1 VQQFGPNG
9 ERLAAFGARGTGPG
23 QFLRPDAVAVDCRGT
38 VTVADT
44 DNNRVQQFTL
54 AAPPAASCAT
64 LTPLGVP
71 PTPKYPVLPAP
82 DGPQLKVKVLR
93 RSDLLRTR
101 SLPLNLGCD
110 TACTVTAT
118 ATLMP
123 RAAPRTPP
131 KPKKGRRKLTPR
143 RVTVTLRAP
152 PRKIAA
158 GSTGVV
164 RLTFSRA
171 DAARLRKALGRNRG
185 LVAGVQLTATA
196 DAGDPTSQTLSLKV
210 TG

>member
-82 DGPQLKVKVLR
+82 DGPQLTVKVLR

-110 TACTVTAT
+110 TACTLTAT
-118 ATLMP
+118 ATLTP

-131 KPKKGRRKLTPR
+131 KPKGRRPPAPR
-143 RVTVTLRAP
+143 RVIVTLRAP
-152 PRKIAA
+152 QRKIAA
-158 GSTGVV
+158 GSTGVL
-164 RLTFSRA
+164 RLTFSKGE
-171 DAARLRKALGRNRG
+171 AARLRKALGRSRG
-185 LVAGVQLTATA
+185 LVADVQLTATA
-196 DAGDPTSQTLSLKV
+196 DAGDPTSQTLNLKV